1 MRLKYLAP
9 LMARCLASGAIAGL
23 LTVSAVAQEADT
35 SRIVA
40 IGGSVTEIVYAL
52 GEEARLIAR
61 DSTSV
66 FPEAALAL
74 PDVGY
79 IRQLSP
85 EGVLSVNPS
94 LILALEGSGP
104 PEALEVLQ
112 KASVPLVTVPE
123 KFDREGI
130 VEKVRIIGE
139 VLGVEDKAAAVA
151 NQIDADLASAETAA
165 ASVEDKKKVLFVL
178 SLQGGR
184 ILASG
189 TDTAAN
195 AIIGMAGGE
204 NAVTD
209 YSGYKQMTDEAVIE
223 AAPDV
228 ILAMDRGGD
237 HETQLDELVTH
248 PALAATPAGRDAKVV
263 RMDGA
268 FLLGFGPRTAA
279 AARDLAAA
287 LYGKA
292 AAD

>member
-1 MRLKYLAP
+1 M
-9 LMARCLASGAIAGL
+9 
-23 LTVSAVAQEADT
+23 SAAAQEVDT

-112 KASVPLVTVPE
+112 KASIPLVTVPE

-130 VEKVRIIGE
+130 VDKVRIIGE
-139 VLGVEDKAAAVA
+139 VLGVEDKSAAVA
-151 NQIDADLASAETAA
+151 SQIDADLASAETAA
-165 ASVEDKKKVLFVL
+165 ASVEEKKKVLFVL

-209 YSGYKQMTDEAVIE
+209 YSGYKQLTDEAVIE

-237 HETQLDELVTH
+237 HATQLDELVTH